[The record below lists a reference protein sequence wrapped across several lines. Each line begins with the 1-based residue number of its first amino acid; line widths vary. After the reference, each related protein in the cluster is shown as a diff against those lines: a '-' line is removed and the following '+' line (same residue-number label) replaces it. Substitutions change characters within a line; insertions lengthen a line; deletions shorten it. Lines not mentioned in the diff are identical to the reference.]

1 MEMTEVTKTLY
12 LISGPMGAGKTAV
25 SEQLVKQLPQAVML
39 DGGWCWAMDPFVVN
53 DATKAMV
60 MDNIQHLL
68 NAFIQAPDLVNIV
81 FCWVMDE
88 QAIIDDVLAGLTMQG
103 VRLVNV
109 SLMPSAEKLTQNI
122 TADIRAGIRT
132 ADAIPQAIARLPKFA
147 AVNSIKLDTTD
158 LVPAQAAAMI
168 SKLPR

>member
-60 MDNIQHLL
+60 MDNTALAERVYSSAGSGQHCVLL
-68 NAFIQAPDLVNIV
+68 GD
-81 FCWVMDE
+81 
-88 QAIIDDVLAGLTMQG
+88 G
-103 VRLVNV
+103 
-109 SLMPSAEKLTQNI
+109 
-122 TADIRAGIRT
+122 RAG
-132 ADAIPQAIARLPKFA
+132 
-147 AVNSIKLDTTD
+147 NY
-158 LVPAQAAAMI
+158 
-168 SKLPR
+168 